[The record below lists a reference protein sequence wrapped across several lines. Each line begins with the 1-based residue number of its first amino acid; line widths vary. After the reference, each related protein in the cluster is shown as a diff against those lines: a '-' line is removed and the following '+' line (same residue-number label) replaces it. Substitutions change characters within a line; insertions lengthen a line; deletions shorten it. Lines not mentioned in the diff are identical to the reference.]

1 MLHSRGCVK
10 FEVNRVQVKQD
21 KLFNSAR
28 QNDEMILIKI
38 ILIVMIYKNQ
48 VWSSKKPAWNLFTEL
63 YAFHVIYA
71 I

>member
-1 MLHSRGCVK
+1 
-10 FEVNRVQVKQD
+10 
-21 KLFNSAR
+21 
-28 QNDEMILIKI
+28 MILIKI